1 MLHWFRFFG
10 IFDAMKEADEK
21 LLLSVAAR
29 VFGRRGGLVRNPR
42 KGFGSNGNARKAALA
57 RWAKVRKVASK

>member
-1 MLHWFRFFG
+1 
-10 IFDAMKEADEK
+10 MKEADEK

-42 KGFGSNGNARKAALA
+42 KGFGSNGNAKKAALA
-57 RWAKVRKVASK
+57 RWAKARKQGK